1 MPFSSNTGFSFSE
14 RGIAT
19 YAPRESGVYGI
30 YDSSEW
36 IYIGE
41 ARDIE
46 ARLYEHLR
54 GQSDQSARILR
65 RRPTHFIFERCDY
78 LTRITREAAL
88 IRELD
93 PVCNK
98 T

>member
-1 MPFSSNTGFSFSE
+1 MGFNKSSGYVFSE
-14 RGIAT
+14 AGIAA

-30 YDSSEW
+30 YKEGTW

-54 GQSDQSARILR
+54 GESDQSARILR
-65 RRPTHFIFERCDY
+65 QRPTGFIFERCDAR
-78 LTRITREAAL
+78 TRTTREAQL
-88 IRELD
+88 IAELT
-93 PVCNK
+93 PISNR
-98 T
+98 